1 MHTARINYNNTWE
14 CITII
19 YQNVWYHANAMLPS
33 HFPQPTSAW
42 SALDGC
48 HGLWQTHGFL
58 FMALIDVRIWNMHK
72 HTPNKK
78 ALLPLSNSIPQW
90 ICGLKEKQVSWN
102 VCIFFLASSLEK
114 LRSEKA
120 RGLGKW
126 IPPQGR
132 PGLPAKDGKGVWS
145 SFGDSKVLFGKTEI
159 HGFFTYI
166 LIKEIKCVC
175 EDILNF

>member
-1 MHTARINYNNTWE
+1 MRALYLVSNMRKNNIKDKVHNIICPLFPVISQIQHETCINIHPTKK
-14 CITII
+14 
-19 YQNVWYHANAMLPS
+19 HFS
-33 HFPQPTSAW
+33 HFP
-42 SALDGC
+42 
-48 HGLWQTHGFL
+48 
-58 FMALIDVRIWNMHK
+58 
-72 HTPNKK
+72 TPSRNEFVDLKK
-78 ALLPLSNSIPQW
+78 
-90 ICGLKEKQVSWN
+90 KQVSWN

-159 HGFFTYI
+159 HGFFTWI